1 MSGFFIIFQK
11 KMRALLTAF
20 IFSFAGT
27 TSMAQVQFWNQNDL
41 EDQGMATIRKAGKVS
56 RMIVYQT
63 GETGNVSDSSTME
76 SVSIYNRNGQLVSRT
91 RYKYNWNKKV
101 NELLSVDSFAYD
113 GRGQWMWYAAY
124 EGPYNR
130 QTFES
135 VAAFNRK
142 GQVERM
148 SHYNFFDGEKKLET
162 YEVLTWNAKNQPVKL
177 VSSKADKKKNFERT
191 FTYDASGNLV
201 SHSFKD
207 LGLNDVYMSGW
218 KNGQLAAYSQK
229 SGKTT
234 VKQVA
239 YTADAA
245 GRRIKKETKTNTDYY
260 DITEYRYNG
269 DSKLPVFTYLK
280 YPGYNGKNDT
290 RHEYRVFVYR
300 YF

>member
-1 MSGFFIIFQK
+1 
-11 KMRALLTAF
+11 MRSLLTAF
-20 IFSFAGT
+20 IFFFAGI
-27 TSMAQVQFWNQNDL
+27 TSQAQVQFWNQDDL
-41 EDQGMATIRKAGKVS
+41 EDYGTAAIRKTGKVS

-63 GETGNVSDSSTME
+63 NEAGRVSDSGVME
-76 SVSIYNRNGQLVSRT
+76 SVSLYNSNGQIVSRT
-91 RYKYNWNKKV
+91 RYKYNWNKRV

-124 EGPYNR
+124 EGLYRR

-142 GQVERM
+142 GQVERI
-148 SHYNFFDGEKKLET
+148 SNYNFFDGEKKLET
-162 YEVLTWNAKNQPVKL
+162 YDVFTWNAKNQPVKM
-177 VSSKADKKKNFERT
+177 VSYKADKKKNFERV
-191 FTYDASGNLV
+191 FTYDASGLLV

-207 LGLNDVYMSGW
+207 LGLNDVYMSVW
-218 KNGQLAAYSQK
+218 KNGRLSAYSQK

-269 DSKLPVFTYLK
+269 DAKLPSFAYLQ

-290 RHEYRVFVYR
+290 RHEYRVFVYQ
-300 YF
+300 YY